1 MKTTKRNTNIL
12 TIAIVMLL
20 FGSTSCNSIPEFMRM
35 NPISTD
41 SLITLDPTEH
51 NTDIDTLFNT
61 TVDTVN
67 SRNEVLQ
74 PTSTTNVTQVYSDCK
89 SFWMNI
95 IQLQEQQDLN
105 ELYSRYSK
113 TFTKSQLHDML
124 KKTGKY
130 TEDIFTLNEAML
142 CERYEKLKIGW
153 YYRLHAGDAMLIDT
167 AGRIT
172 FIPLKKGK

>member
-1 MKTTKRNTNIL
+1 MKKAKKNTNIL

-20 FGSTSCNSIPEFMRM
+20 FVIASCNSMPEFMRM

-41 SLITLDPTEH
+41 SLITLEPTEH
-51 NTDIDTLFNT
+51 NTNIDTLFNT
-61 TVDTVN
+61 TVDTV
-67 SRNEVLQ
+67 SPSEVLQ

-95 IQLQEQQDLN
+95 IQLQKQQDLN

-113 TFTKSQLHDML
+113 TFTKSQLHNML
-124 KKTGKY
+124 DKTGKY

-153 YYRLHAGDAMLIDT
+153 FYRLHANEPMIIDT
-167 AGRIT
+167 AGKIT
-172 FIPLKKGK
+172 FVPLKKNK